1 MVAAWLISNRQ
12 IILSI
17 SGAELLVL
25 TTKLAPLCGKDKYET
40 ESVSWYLLI
49 IFQEHRFGSQD
60 VNWYIKME

>member
-40 ESVSWYLLI
+40 ESVS
-49 IFQEHRFGSQD
+49 
-60 VNWYIKME
+60 